1 MSIEITIFRTLL
13 SLLLSSIIVYERE
26 INHSNAGLKTHVIV
40 GVSAT
45 MIALIQANIVN
56 ESMIRVL
63 ANPALGDVIKSD
75 PGRVIA
81 QVVSGVGF
89 LGAGTIIVTKRNISG
104 LTTAA
109 SIWFIASLGI
119 SIGMGYY
126 DVALSGFVVIILLL
140 FISKKFMRFS
150 VSRRLVIKYVGNE
163 EVQDDIQA
171 IFFERKLESKIIKF
185 DMDMFHDQKIFITTY
200 ETDVIDDASF
210 DRLIEDLSKHDQ
222 MISVQLTNI

>member
-13 SLLLSSIIVYERE
+13 SLLLSSIIGYERE
-26 INHSNAGLKTHVIV
+26 INQSNAGLKTHVIV

-150 VSRRLVIKYVGNE
+150 VPRRLVIKYVGNE